1 MVRGAAR
8 APWNCRVALLD
19 GEDHGESL
27 STLVSDIASYLMHAD
42 TTRRMTQS
50 LNDTLYTRH
59 KAHRHPRPVA
69 LFRWLKLAQ
78 LRWARR
84 LHPLPLAREWFTRD
98 GIIAESCGP
107 TTPQQPW
114 LRRRPRARQARA
126 ARVAV
131 SKGA

>member
-1 MVRGAAR
+1 
-8 APWNCRVALLD
+8 
-19 GEDHGESL
+19 
-27 STLVSDIASYLMHAD
+27 MHAD
-42 TTRRMTQS
+42 DTTDDT
-50 LNDTLYTRH
+50 LNDTLYTREGDPPTLPH
-59 KAHRHPRPVA
+59 RHMAHRHPRPVA

-131 SKGA
+131 GKGA